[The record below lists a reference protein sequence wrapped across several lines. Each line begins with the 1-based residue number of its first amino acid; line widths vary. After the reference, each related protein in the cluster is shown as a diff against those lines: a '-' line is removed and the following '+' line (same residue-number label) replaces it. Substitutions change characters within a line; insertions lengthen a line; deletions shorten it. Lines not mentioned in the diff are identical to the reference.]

1 MVYDESAAPGAAPVM
16 VDPADA
22 TRRKSF
28 SDERIRS
35 TSCLVPV
42 FRGGERLRSVRR
54 AGIEAARARALSS
67 VGELDPSI
75 TRFLNPHTY
84 PVGLEQQLNDVRTAL
99 VLAARGL
106 GS

>member
-1 MVYDESAAPGAAPVM
+1 M

-22 TRRKSF
+22 TRRKTF
-28 SDERIRS
+28 SDSDSFTEL
-35 TSCLVPV
+35 LVPV
-42 FRGGERLRSVRR
+42 FRNGICVYGGR
-54 AGIEAARARALSS
+54 GIEEARARSLAS